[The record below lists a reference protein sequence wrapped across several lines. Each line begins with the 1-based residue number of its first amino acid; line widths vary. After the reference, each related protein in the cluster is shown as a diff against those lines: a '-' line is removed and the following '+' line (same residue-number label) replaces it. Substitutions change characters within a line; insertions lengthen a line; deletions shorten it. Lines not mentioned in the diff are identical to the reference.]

1 MSGNLGVLNIL
12 LGLNTANFQS
22 ALQKSNYQVKMF
34 AQQTTKDLKEVNV
47 AVQQIE
53 EQFDGL
59 KRIVQNPHVMYGGIV
74 SVKGI
79 IEAADSFG
87 QYSSRLR
94 QATSNLTEF
103 KDIQNQLFDTSNRTF
118 KSYEDATELFIRTS
132 GALKQ
137 LGYDA
142 QAAADLV
149 STVQFGLTVDSAD
162 IQKTQSVINALS
174 GAILEGKLDM
184 QKFNSIVSASPSL
197 FQALAD
203 SIAGGSQNA
212 LRQLVKDGKVTADE
226 LVKITQQ
233 MDVLGKRADEMP
245 TTVADAF
252 TKLQNNF
259 TRFVGE
265 VNDSYQ
271 ATQTLS
277 SGISLLADNLDLVVA
292 AGMGFTGIKFAEK
305 TLEYAKSLSS
315 VIEKRQEDLRTAA
328 QQAIKNQALAAS
340 NVQLA
345 LAELNAVQGTEAA
358 SVASLNLR
366 NARMAEAKATQ
377 TAEMAQKQYAASLTV
392 AGRALSFVGG
402 PMGLLTLAVTAGAT
416 AWAYYKRD
424 TDKAKQSIID
434 ITRPVAELKEE
445 YIKLGRAQRAVVL
458 ADLESKIAEKTEPAT
473 QKLKDLTR
481 ALIDGKWDWQAKE
494 IRSLINNELRGI
506 LEDTTLTA
514 AELDKKIVDTLEGWK
529 TKKSSYSGTNL
540 FSEKEIDNLN
550 VLVGEL
556 VNAQGEVNKLHST
569 VKTLENSAKE
579 VSSNV
584 KSFADNLIPK
594 GMDKWEEYIKNLE
607 NARDVVGMNTRE
619 LAEFQ
624 AIQKGANEE
633 QARIAGIVSAQ
644 TDAYKD
650 LEQAVKNK
658 DKKAIEAAEN
668 NIRLL
673 DIEQQKVAL
682 LAEQMATIMQV
693 AENFKKQ
700 GVSENIQAGIY
711 RSINEYYG
719 KRQLELSNGD
729 GEQSQKSKDKVAQIK
744 KNALVAVI
752 PKGKGHAGG
761 RSESELQSLTKSLR
775 EQYAVL
781 GMTDLEAQKYKINMM
796 QGSAAAKE
804 YAISLAEKIS
814 LHKEEAETLKQN
826 RALAEELSVFG
837 DKTFLPL
844 EMMGL
849 GDFAREKMNDLIAVR
864 EEYAQKRRQLEE
876 NQESESTRISEEAY
890 QARLQA
896 LIESENQKLVIIGE
910 GYQKRKDLES
920 NWALGAA
927 EALNN
932 YAAEANNVYASMNN
946 AVSNAF
952 HGMEDALLDFVM
964 TGKANFKDL
973 ANSIIRDLMRIF
985 IQQRI
990 IGVFANV
997 LGGLFGGSSHMTFAS
1012 SESVAASAGVLTPIR
1027 SATGGLIT
1035 GPGTGTSDSIPAMLS
1050 NGEYVIN
1057 AKATRQHFALLE
1069 AINKGRIPVYR
1080 AMGGVVGSTPRIPTV
1095 SGLQTMAAPAGSVT
1109 VNITNQSSQPVGGNA
1124 KMSTDSMGNAVIEVM
1139 LFDLNSNGRY
1149 VQQLK
1154 SMMGR

>member
-1 MSGNLGVLNIL
+1 
-12 LGLNTANFQS
+12 
-22 ALQKSNYQVKMF
+22 MF

-59 KRIVQNPHVMYGGIV
+59 KRIVQNPHLMYGGIV

-132 GALKQ
+132 DALKQ

-142 QAAADLV
+142 QATADLV

-162 IQKTQSVINALS
+162 VQKTQSVINALS

-245 TTVADAF
+245 TTVTDAF

-305 TLEYAKSLSS
+305 TLEYAKALSS
-315 VIEKRQEDLRTAA
+315 VIDKRQEDLRTAA

-358 SVASLNLR
+358 AVASLNLR

-377 TAEMAQKQYAASLTV
+377 TAETAQKQYAASLTV

-434 ITRPVAELKEE
+434 ITRPVSELKEE

-569 VKTLENSAKE
+569 VKTLENSAKAA
-579 VSSNV
+579 SSNV

-594 GMDKWEEYIKNLE
+594 GMDKWDEYLKNLE
-607 NARDVVGMNTRE
+607 NARDVIGLNARE

-624 AIQKGANEE
+624 ARQKGANDE
-633 QARIAGIVSAQ
+633 QAKIAGIVSAQ
-644 TDAYKD
+644 TEAYKD
-650 LEQAVKNK
+650 LQEAIRRK
-658 DKKAIEAAEN
+658 DSAAEAAALEN
-668 NIRLL
+668 IKNL
-673 DIEQQKVAL
+673 DIENQRMSLLAQKVIEVAKL
-682 LAEQMATIMQV
+682 LEMVKSGAISAEMGDQLKKTI
-693 AENFKKQ
+693 ETT
-700 GVSENIQAGIY
+700 Y
-711 RSINEYYG
+711 SIASQHLG
-719 KRQLELSNGD
+719 QS
-729 GEQSQKSKDKVAQIK
+729 EQSKQIVDTIRTNTNPDIK
-744 KNALVAVI
+744 KVS
-752 PKGKGHAGG
+752 KSSGG
-761 RSESELQSLTKSLR
+761 SGGQSELQSLTKSLQ

-814 LHKEEAETLKQN
+814 RHKEEAETLKQN
-826 RALAEELSVFG
+826 RALAEELSVFR

-890 QARLQA
+890 QARLQS
-896 LIESENQKLVIIGE
+896 LIESENQKLAIIEE

-973 ANSIIRDLMRIF
+973 ANSIIRDLVRIY
-985 IQQRI
+985 IQQQI
-990 IGVFANV
+990 TGVFASA
-997 LGGLFGGSSHMTFAS
+997 LGGLFSGGSFSGIGNVGHSFT
-1012 SESVAASAGVLTPIR
+1012 VGGSAPTGLTPIGPKIAL
-1027 SATGGLIT
+1027 ATGGLVT
-1035 GPGTGTSDSIPAMLS
+1035 GPGTATSDSIPAMLS

-1069 AINKGRIPVYR
+1069 AINKGRTPMYR
-1080 AMGGVVGSTPRIPTV
+1080 ANGGVVGSPPRIPTV
-1095 SGLQTMAAPAGSVT
+1095 SGLQAMSAPAGSVT

-1124 KMSTDSMGNAVIEVM
+1124 RMSMDSMGNMVVDVM
-1139 LFDLNSNGRY
+1139 LEDLNKNGRY
-1149 VQQLK
+1149 TQQLK
-1154 SMMGR
+1154 SMMGK